1 MFAIVL
7 IMEFQLITISD
18 NAREWLQN
26 RDATQNQVVGGD
38 FSPFSLLFCSLRR
51 ILSFL
56 YTHKPGQQY
65 SHCAENEPDLRT
77 YSIGIINKNTRCQ

>member
-1 MFAIVL
+1 MFAIVT

-38 FSPFSLLFCSLRR
+38 FLPFSLLSCTLCR
-51 ILSFL
+51 ILSL
-56 YTHKPGQQY
+56 LCTHKPGQQ
-65 SHCAENEPDLRT
+65 
-77 YSIGIINKNTRCQ
+77 

>member
-1 MFAIVL
+1 MFAIVP

-38 FSPFSLLFCSLRR
+38 FLSFSLLSCTLCH
-51 ILSFL
+51 ILSLL
-56 YTHKPGQQY
+56 YTHKPGQQ
-65 SHCAENEPDLRT
+65 
-77 YSIGIINKNTRCQ
+77 